1 MAAVLGGKRSKKR
14 AAFHLLLSVTALWF
28 FYPMIW
34 MVMSSFKT
42 NRKIF
47 SEPFALPE
55 SLNFGRW
62 AEAWQS
68 GHLSRYA
75 FNSVIVTSVTVL
87 FVLFFASMAAY
98 AFSKWRFKGGKL
110 LLSLFIAGLF
120 LPVQSYFIAQNE
132 LVAFLKLRDTH
143 WALIVPYIAIGL
155 PLAIFLLKAYIDTI
169 PGEMTDSAR
178 MDGCKEWQIYSRI
191 IIPVILPGLATVAIF
206 TSLNA
211 WNEFLLAILYI
222 QDNAYK
228 TIPAGLLTFSSRYVT
243 DYSKLFSALSLV
255 TIPMIAV
262 YVLFSRHIIAGLTEG
277 AIK

>member
-1 MAAVLGGKRSKKR
+1 M
-14 AAFHLLLSVTALWF
+14 
-28 FYPMIW
+28 
-34 MVMSSFKT
+34 
-42 NRKIF
+42 
-47 SEPFALPE
+47 
-55 SLNFGRW
+55 
-62 AEAWQS
+62 
-68 GHLSRYA
+68 
-75 FNSVIVTSVTVL
+75 
-87 FVLFFASMAAY
+87 
-98 AFSKWRFKGGKL
+98 
-110 LLSLFIAGLF
+110 
-120 LPVQSYFIAQNE
+120 
-132 LVAFLKLRDTH
+132 
-143 WALIVPYIAIGL
+143 
-155 PLAIFLLKAYIDTI
+155 I